1 MQLIETL
8 VLVVFSSARKTPW
21 FSSPSRWTNY
31 LSLRQEHSKQIASV
45 TMVITGN
52 SRLLMPNVP
61 ITVWYVTPSL
71 SYLDFV
77 LSLAVFSFLAVTL

>member
-1 MQLIETL
+1 MQLIEAL
-8 VLVVFSSARKTPW
+8 VLAVFSSAHKTPW
-21 FSSPSRWTNY
+21 FPSQSRWTNY
-31 LSLRQEHSKQIASV
+31 LSLRQENSKQIASV

-61 ITVWYVTPSL
+61 IAVWYVTPSL

-77 LSLAVFSFLAVTL
+77 LSLAVFSF